1 MAAALPD
8 LSIRQLEYL
17 VAVADSDTFA
27 LAAARVGV
35 SPSALSQ
42 GLAEL
47 ERRIGLSLFD
57 REGRRRV
64 LRPDTTPVLEH
75 ARQVVALTADLTDWA
90 LRTRSGDQGR
100 LRLGMIDAS
109 AVQHHGQALRHF
121 RAEHPELRIHLRVA
135 PSGELL
141 RELVDGSLDLAVCV
155 EPPQPLRGVST
166 EALLT
171 EDLAVYAP
179 DGRRH
184 PGPSA
189 GWGPWVLFPS
199 SAHTRAVTEAALR
212 RQGAAVEV
220 VAESHQPEV
229 LCEMV
234 RLGLGWSVLPVTQ
247 AEWGDRPL
255 AGCGVLVRRR
265 LVIARRSGS
274 APTPPACS
282 SNRPSGWPPGIDSI
296 MHNEGATASPSNRCC
311 RSAPAGG

>member
-1 MAAALPD
+1 MAVTLPD
-8 LSIRQLEYL
+8 LSIRQFEYL

-27 LAAARVGV
+27 LAAERVGV

-47 ERRIGLSLFD
+47 ERRVGVPLFD

-64 LRPDTTPVLEH
+64 MRLDAGPVLEH

-90 LRTRSGDQGR
+90 QRTRSGDHGR

-109 AVQHHGQALRHF
+109 AVQHHGEALRRF

-135 PSGELL
+135 PSGDLL
-141 RELVDGSLDLAVCV
+141 RELVDGALDLAVCV
-155 EPPQPLRGVST
+155 EPPEPVRGVST
-166 EALLT
+166 EVVLS

-179 DGRRH
+179 DGRRQ

-189 GWGPWVLFPS
+189 GWGPWVLFPRG
-199 SAHTRAVTEAALR
+199 AHTRAATEAALLR
-212 RQGAAVEV
+212 RGAPLEV

-234 RLGLGWSVLPVTQ
+234 RLGLGWSVLPMAQ

-255 AGCGVLVRRR
+255 TGCGVLVRRR
-265 LVIARRSGS
+265 LVTARRSGA
-274 APTPPACS
+274 APHPA
-282 SNRPSGWPPGIDSI
+282 GVLL
-296 MHNEGATASPSNRCC
+296 EQAL
-311 RSAPAGG
+311 RSATGN

>member
-27 LAAARVGV
+27 LAAEHVGV

-47 ERRIGLSLFD
+47 ERRVGVRLFD

-64 LRPDTTPVLEH
+64 LRPDTRPVLDH

-90 LRTRSGDQGR
+90 QRIRSGDHGR

-109 AVQHHGQALRHF
+109 AVQHHGEALRRF
-121 RAEHPELRIHLRVA
+121 RSEHPELRIHLRVG
-135 PSGELL
+135 PSGGLL
-141 RELVDGSLDLAVCV
+141 RELVDGALDLAICV
-155 EPPQPLRGVST
+155 EPPEPVRGVHT
-166 EALLT
+166 EPLLS

-179 DGRRH
+179 DGRRQ

-189 GWGPWVLFPS
+189 GWGPWVLFPRG
-199 SAHTRAVTEAALR
+199 AHTRAVTEAALR
-212 RQGAAVEV
+212 HRGAPLDV

-234 RLGLGWSVLPVTQ
+234 RLDLGWSVLPVAQ
-247 AEWGDRPL
+247 AEWGDKPL
-255 AGCGVLVRRR
+255 TGCEVLARRR
-265 LVIARRSGS
+265 VVTARRSGA
-274 APTPPACS
+274 AP
-282 SNRPSGWPPGIDSI
+282 
-296 MHNEGATASPSNRCC
+296 H
-311 RSAPAGG
+311 PAGLLLEQALRS

>member
-1 MAAALPD
+1 MPQSLPD

-27 LAAARVGV
+27 LAAEQVGV

-47 ERRIGLSLFD
+47 ERRVGVSLFD

-64 LRPDTTPVLEH
+64 LRPDTRPVLDH

-90 LRTRSGDQGR
+90 KRTRSGDHGR
-100 LRLGMIDAS
+100 LRLGMIDAA
-109 AVQHHGQALRHF
+109 AVQHHGEALRRF
-121 RAEHPELRIHLRVA
+121 RAKHPELRIHLRVA
-135 PSGELL
+135 PSGDLL
-141 RELVDGSLDLAVCV
+141 GELVDGSLDLAVCV
-155 EPPQPLRGVST
+155 EPIEPLRGVST
-166 EALLT
+166 EVLLT

-189 GWGPWVLFPS
+189 GWGPWVLFPRN
-199 SAHTRAVTEAALR
+199 AHTRSGIEAALR
-212 RQGAAVEV
+212 RRGAPMEV

-234 RLGLGWSVLPVTQ
+234 RLGLGWSVLPVAQ
-247 AEWGDRPL
+247 AEGGEQPL
-255 AGCGVLVRRR
+255 VRCEVLARRR
-265 LVIARRSGS
+265 LVIARRSS
-274 APTPPACS
+274 A
-282 SNRPSGWPPGIDSI
+282 
-296 MHNEGATASPSNRCC
+296 ASH
-311 RSAPAGG
+311 PAGVLLEQALRSPPTSGS

>member
-27 LAAARVGV
+27 LAAEHVGV

-47 ERRIGLSLFD
+47 ERRVGVRLFD

-64 LRPDTTPVLEH
+64 LRSDTRPVLDH

-90 LRTRSGDQGR
+90 QRIRSGDHGQ

-109 AVQHHGQALRHF
+109 AVQHHGEALRRF
-121 RAEHPELRIHLRVA
+121 RSGHPELRIHLRVG
-135 PSGELL
+135 PSGGLL
-141 RELVDGSLDLAVCV
+141 RELVDGALDLAVCV
-155 EPPQPLRGVST
+155 EPPEPVRGVHT
-166 EALLT
+166 EPLLS

-179 DGRRH
+179 DGRRQ

-189 GWGPWVLFPS
+189 GWGPWVLFPRG
-199 SAHTRAVTEAALR
+199 AHTRAVTEAALR
-212 RQGAAVEV
+212 HRGAPLDV

-234 RLGLGWSVLPVTQ
+234 RLGLGWSVLPVAQ
-247 AEWGDRPL
+247 AEWGDKPL
-255 AGCGVLVRRR
+255 TGCEVLARRR
-265 LVIARRSGS
+265 VVVARRSGA
-274 APTPPACS
+274 AP
-282 SNRPSGWPPGIDSI
+282 
-296 MHNEGATASPSNRCC
+296 H
-311 RSAPAGG
+311 PAGLLLEEALRS

>member
-1 MAAALPD
+1 MATALPD

-27 LAAARVGV
+27 LAAERVGV

-47 ERRIGLSLFD
+47 ERRVGVPLFD

-64 LRPDTTPVLEH
+64 LRPDTGPVLEH
-75 ARQVVALTADLTDWA
+75 ARQVVALTGDLTDWA
-90 LRTRSGDQGR
+90 QRVRSGEEGP

-109 AVQHHGQALRHF
+109 AVQHHGEALRRF
-121 RAEHPELRIHLRVA
+121 RSEHPELRIHLRVG

-141 RELVDGSLDLAVCV
+141 RELVGGALDVAVCV
-155 EPPQPLRGVST
+155 EPPEPVRGVHT
-166 EALLT
+166 EPLLS

-179 DGRRH
+179 DARRQ

-189 GWGPWVLFPS
+189 GWGPWVLFPRG
-199 SAHTRAVTEAALR
+199 AHTRAVVEATLR
-212 RQGAAVEV
+212 RRGAPLDV

-234 RLGLGWSVLPVTQ
+234 RLGLGWSVLPVAQ
-247 AEWGDRPL
+247 AEWGDKPL
-255 AGCGVLVRRR
+255 TACEVLARRR
-265 LVIARRSGS
+265 LVTARRRGA
-274 APTPPACS
+274 AP
-282 SNRPSGWPPGIDSI
+282 
-296 MHNEGATASPSNRCC
+296 H
-311 RSAPAGG
+311 PAGLLLEQALRSLPVPPD

>member
-1 MAAALPD
+1 MATSLPD

-17 VAVADSDTFA
+17 VAVADCDTFA
-27 LAAARVGV
+27 LAAERVGV

-47 ERRIGLSLFD
+47 ERRVGVPLFD

-64 LRPDTTPVLEH
+64 LRPDTKPVLEH

-90 LRTRSGDQGR
+90 QRTRSGDHGR

-109 AVQHHGQALRHF
+109 AVQHHGEALRRF
-121 RAEHPELRIHLRVA
+121 RADHPELRIHLRVG
-135 PSGELL
+135 PSGDLL

-155 EPPQPLRGVST
+155 EPTEPPRGVST
-166 EALLT
+166 GVLLT
-171 EDLAVYAP
+171 EDLAIYAP

-189 GWGPWVLFPS
+189 GWGPWVLFPRN
-199 SAHTRAVTEAALR
+199 AHTRSGIEAALR
-212 RQGAAVEV
+212 RRGAPLEV

-234 RLGLGWSVLPVTQ
+234 RLGLGWSVLPVAQ
-247 AEWGDRPL
+247 AEWGEQALVRCEIL
-255 AGCGVLVRRR
+255 ARRR
-265 LVIARRSGS
+265 LVIARRAGA
-274 APTPPACS
+274 APH
-282 SNRPSGWPPGIDSI
+282 PSGLLLEQALRS
-296 MHNEGATASPSNRCC
+296 ATAN
-311 RSAPAGG
+311 

>member
-1 MAAALPD
+1 MGVTAPLPD

-27 LAAARVGV
+27 LAAERVGV

-47 ERRIGLSLFD
+47 ERRVGVPLFD

-64 LRPDTTPVLEH
+64 LRPDTKPVLDH

-90 LRTRSGDQGR
+90 QRTRSGDHGR
-100 LRLGMIDAS
+100 LRLGMIDAA
-109 AVQHHGQALRHF
+109 AVQHHGQALRRF
-121 RAEHPELRIHLRVA
+121 RVEHPELRVHLRVA
-135 PSGELL
+135 PSGDLL

-155 EPPQPLRGVST
+155 EPPEPLRGVST
-166 EALLT
+166 EVLLT

-179 DGRRH
+179 DGRRQ

-189 GWGPWVLFPS
+189 GWGPWVLFPR
-199 SAHTRAVTEAALR
+199 SAHTRAVAEAALR
-212 RQGAAVEV
+212 RRGAPLDV

-234 RLGLGWSVLPVTQ
+234 RLGLGWSVLPVAQ
-247 AEWGDRPL
+247 AEWGDNPL
-255 AGCGVLVRRR
+255 TGCEVLARRR
-265 LVIARRSGS
+265 LVTARRSGA
-274 APTPPACS
+274 AP
-282 SNRPSGWPPGIDSI
+282 
-296 MHNEGATASPSNRCC
+296 H
-311 RSAPAGG
+311 PAGVLLEQALRGYTKLT

>member
-27 LAAARVGV
+27 LAAERVGV

-47 ERRIGLSLFD
+47 ERRVGVPLFD

-64 LRPDTTPVLEH
+64 LRADTEPVLDH
-75 ARQVVALTADLTDWA
+75 ARQVVALTADLSDWA
-90 LRTRSGDQGR
+90 RRTRSGDHGR

-109 AVQHHGQALRHF
+109 AVQHHGKALRRF
-121 RAEHPELRIHLRVA
+121 RAEHPELRLHLRVG
-135 PSGELL
+135 PSAELL
-141 RELVDGSLDLAVCV
+141 RELVDGVLDLAVCV
-155 EPPQPLRGVST
+155 EPAEPRRGVST
-166 EALLT
+166 RVLLT

-179 DGRRH
+179 DGRRQ

-189 GWGPWVLFPS
+189 GWGPWVLFPR
-199 SAHTRAVTEAALR
+199 SAHTRAATEAALLR
-212 RQGAAVEV
+212 RGAPVEV

-234 RLGLGWSVLPVTQ
+234 RLGLGWSVLPVAQ

-255 AGCGVLVRRR
+255 ASCGVLVRRR
-265 LVIARRSGS
+265 LVVARRSGA
-274 APTPPACS
+274 APHPAVTLLEQAL
-282 SNRPSGWPPGIDSI
+282 R
-296 MHNEGATASPSNRCC
+296 SPR
-311 RSAPAGG
+311 

>member
-1 MAAALPD
+1 MAATLPD

-27 LAAARVGV
+27 LAAERVGV

-47 ERRIGLSLFD
+47 ERRIGVALFD

-64 LRPDTTPVLEH
+64 LRADTEPVLDH
-75 ARQVVALTADLTDWA
+75 ARQVVALTADLSDWA
-90 LRTRSGDQGR
+90 RRTRSGDHGR

-109 AVQHHGQALRHF
+109 AVQHHGEALRRF
-121 RAEHPELRIHLRVA
+121 RAEHPDLRIHLRVG
-135 PSGELL
+135 PSGDLL

-155 EPPQPLRGVST
+155 EPTEPRRGVST
-166 EALLT
+166 EVLLT

-179 DGRRH
+179 DGRRR

-189 GWGPWVLFPS
+189 GWGPWVLFPR
-199 SAHTRAVTEAALR
+199 SAHTRAAAEAALR
-212 RQGAAVEV
+212 RRGAPLEV

-234 RLGLGWSVLPVTQ
+234 RLGLGWSVLPVAQ

-255 AGCGVLVRRR
+255 VGCGVLVRRR
-265 LVIARRSGS
+265 LVVARRSGA
-274 APTPPACS
+274 AP
-282 SNRPSGWPPGIDSI
+282 
-296 MHNEGATASPSNRCC
+296 H
-311 RSAPAGG
+311 PAGLLLEQALCSQPSVRN

>member
-1 MAAALPD
+1 MTAALPD

-27 LAAARVGV
+27 LASARVGV

-47 ERRIGLSLFD
+47 ERRIGVPLFD

-64 LRPDTTPVLEH
+64 LRPDTRPVLEH

-90 LRTRSGDQGR
+90 QRTRSGDHGR
-100 LRLGMIDAS
+100 LRLGMIDAA
-109 AVQHHGQALRHF
+109 AVQHHGEVLRRF

-135 PSGELL
+135 PSGDLL

-155 EPPQPLRGVST
+155 EPAEPLRGVST
-166 EALLT
+166 EMLLT
-171 EDLAVYAP
+171 EDLAVYAS

-189 GWGPWVLFPS
+189 GWGPWVLFPRN
-199 SAHTRAVTEAALR
+199 AHTRAGIETALR
-212 RQGAAVEV
+212 RRGALLDV

-234 RLGLGWSVLPVTQ
+234 RLGLGWSVLPVVQ
-247 AEWGDRPL
+247 AEWGERPL
-255 AGCGVLVRRR
+255 VPCEILARRR
-265 LVIARRSGS
+265 LVTARRAGA
-274 APTPPACS
+274 APHPAGLLLEKALHS
-282 SNRPSGWPPGIDSI
+282 QPPGRLARSTP
-296 MHNEGATASPSNRCC
+296 ATRRERMSP
-311 RSAPAGG
+311 